1 MLGTTRMDASK
12 PKIGPIFKPHFVDG
26 LGVTNNHRGEL
37 LEALGKETVSLPA
50 KFFYDALGSRLF
62 EAITELDEYYP
73 PRVEATI
80 LKQSA
85 QDMAAALPQNPLLI
99 DLGAGNCA
107 KAESL
112 FSWLKPSG
120 YLAVDIS
127 LDHLKGHLIALSE
140 RYMSLPLAAWGLDFF
155 EGLELSPSLSN
166 WLQAYALFNK
176 PWVLFYPGSSI
187 GNFSAAESHN
197 LLKSFHRFCR
207 QSAQFDQ
214 SGLLVGV
221 DCPKSIQILEA
232 AYDDALGVT
241 AAFNRNIL
249 RNVNRIAGTNFDPS
263 TWEHLALFNPDES
276 RIEMYLK
283 SRCDQTVNW
292 VGGSRIFLEE
302 ELIHT
307 ENSYKWTDQ
316 DFTTLLQSSGFS
328 TTLRWT
334 DSQQWFSLYWS
345 SCASCSNP

>member
-316 DFTTLLQSSGFS
+316 DFTTLLQSSGFA

>member
-1 MLGTTRMDASK
+1 MHASK
-12 PKIGPIFKPHFVDG
+12 PKTGALFNPHIVDG
-26 LGVTNNHRGEL
+26 LGGTNNQRGQL
-37 LEALGKETVSLPA
+37 LEALGKKTISLPA
-50 KFFYDALGSRLF
+50 KFFYDTLGSRLF
-62 EAITELDEYYP
+62 EAITELDEYYL
-73 PRVEATI
+73 PRIEATI

-85 QDMAAALPQNPLLI
+85 QDMAAVLPQNPLLI

-120 YLAVDIS
+120 YLALDVS

-140 RYMSLPLAAWGLDFF
+140 RHMSLPLAAWGLDFF
-155 EGLELSPSLSN
+155 EDLELNQSLSD
-166 WLQAYALFNK
+166 WLQAYALFDK

-207 QSAQFDQ
+207 HSAHYGQ
-214 SGLLVGV
+214 SGLLIGV

-345 SCASCSNP
+345 SCTSCPSP

>member
-1 MLGTTRMDASK
+1 MDASK

-316 DFTTLLQSSGFS
+316 DFTTLLQSSGFA

>member
-316 DFTTLLQSSGFS
+316 DFTTLLQSSGFA

-345 SCASCSNP
+345 SCASCFNP